1 MGRLPDFYLE
11 VRARRADPEL
21 MIAGTL
27 EENGARREV
36 RLFDLHRRRAPSR
49 LRTATMLFD
58 GVVIVE
64 EELPED
70 RFPRRYWAHDPNLP
84 GRSVGG

>member
-1 MGRLPDFYLE
+1 MGWERKAQQEGRMGRLPDFYLE

-21 MIAGTL
+21 IIAGTL

-36 RLFDLHRRRAPSR
+36 GLFDLHRRRAPAR
-49 LRTATMLFD
+49 LRTATLLFD

-64 EELPED
+64 
-70 RFPRRYWAHDPNLP
+70 
-84 GRSVGG
+84 